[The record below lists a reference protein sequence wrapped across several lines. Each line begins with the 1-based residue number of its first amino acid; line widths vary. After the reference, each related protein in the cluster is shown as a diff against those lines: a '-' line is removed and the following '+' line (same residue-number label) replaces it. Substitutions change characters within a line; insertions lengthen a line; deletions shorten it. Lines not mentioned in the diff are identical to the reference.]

1 MYSISNSY
9 KNHIENDLSFSPKS
23 KIVVD
28 GIEYLGDVIKTTPV
42 ISHSNTKMIGGFPA
56 KTCKFEIY
64 DFNNELDLV
73 DKEIIVYRGLF
84 IDGATEFVPQGIF
97 IPKADNITTNVS
109 QRTISLDNVQDKTQL
124 FDVKYESNLDWSTR
138 HTGLEIVQEICDKL
152 GITLENENF
161 NFSSYNFLQPN
172 FSENTTC
179 REVISRLAEIGGSI
193 AFINRNGNLVIKQQ
207 TSTEHQVQRDRYNKL
222 SEEDSFT
229 INTVVL
235 GKDGI
240 DDDIVFPYTMEG
252 DRVEWKI
259 LDNPFVDLYRE
270 EMIEEVSQYIIG
282 KSIIPFEM
290 NEFIDGFYLDL
301 NDTISI
307 IDKNGITFTGVI
319 LNYESTGRIKAKIGA
334 DVQSETQTNYNLAGS
349 NKQKM
354 RDVKLEVDHIN
365 RTVRALVVEVDEQGE
380 KFTEIFQDIDNIVNS
395 VQNTGGANLIQN
407 SVMFAYPTEESKN
420 NWDVSGNG
428 TLDIHSSSEA
438 LNAGSASGHVFVLKD
453 KLVKQRISVKAD
465 HDNIPEDEKTYYSF
479 STKIK
484 KNVVGTCY
492 VKIFNAVEEYII
504 ELGNGQESFYGDYE
518 IKGLLPKTNY
528 YDIEFYGS
536 AESEATFTDNMFAI
550 GTYKSQ
556 WQQASGEIM
565 NTQVNVNL
573 NGVLVKSSVYA
584 GDYTVMSPL
593 EFAGYSNINGTITKV
608 FSLNKDTTLVKKLEA
623 EDQIKMYPLKVVPIT
638 EGDIQGWAFVPTE
651 KEAN

>member
-1 MYSISNSY
+1 MYSISNNY

-56 KTCKFEIY
+56 KICKFEIY

-84 IDGATEFVPQGIF
+84 IDGATEFIPQGIF
-97 IPKADNITTNVS
+97 IPKADNITTNIS

-138 HTGLEIVQEICDKL
+138 HTGLEIIQEICDKL
-152 GITLENENF
+152 GVSLENENF

-179 REVISRLAEIGGSI
+179 REVISRLAEIGGGI

-207 TSTEHQVQRDRYNKL
+207 TSTEHQIQRDRYNKL
-222 SEEDSFT
+222 SKENPFI

-240 DDDIVFPYTMEG
+240 DDDIVFPYTMEE

-301 NDTISI
+301 NDTVSI
-307 IDKNGITFTGVI
+307 IDKNGITFTGII

-465 HDNIPEDEKTYYSF
+465 NDSIPDDEKTYYTF

-484 KNVVGTCY
+484 KNIVGTCY
-492 VKIFNAVEEYII
+492 VKISNAVEEYII